1 MSEPAK
7 GRPAPTGEQA
17 SRALRRCW
25 QPLARVEDLH
35 VGPRRAV
42 LGGEGLV
49 VFMTESGEP
58 AVLADR
64 CPHRGASL
72 SKGAVRGECVEC
84 PYHGWRWRGDGSCAR
99 VPSLAEQA
107 QIPERA
113 MAKAY
118 PARTRWG
125 LVWTSLEDPL
135 TEMPE
140 LEWFSEGS
148 WSWGHGEPF
157 EVPVSFGVVIEN
169 FRDVAHFAFVH
180 RESLGA
186 MPEIVEPLSPRRD
199 GLEVTLQ
206 REMRAGEGSLKSWGS
221 LREIRYHAIA
231 PNVISARMWVGS
243 GERCLVHAARAIGDG
258 ESAHYWLAG
267 ISEGFREASLE
278 EVLAAEEQVYAE
290 DRAVVATITPP
301 ELPLGETDVS
311 TLADRF
317 TLEYRRA
324 FADFVRA
331 ACGADQ
337 AG

>member
-1 MSEPAK
+1 VSEPAEQ
-7 GRPAPTGEQA
+7 RPAPSGDQVR
-17 SRALRRCW
+17 RAMRRCW
-25 QPLARVEDLH
+25 QPVARVEDLRA
-35 VGPRRAV
+35 GPRRA
-42 LGGEGLV
+42 LLAGEALA

-72 SKGAVRGECVEC
+72 SGGAVRGECIEC
-84 PYHGWRWRGDGSCAR
+84 PYHGWRWRGEDGGCAR
-99 VPSLAEQA
+99 IPSLSDQA

-113 MAKAY
+113 VAKAY

-140 LEWFSEGS
+140 LEWFSEEG
-148 WSWGHGEPF
+148 WSWAQGEPF
-157 EVPVSFGVVIEN
+157 EVPVSIGVVIEN

-180 RESLGA
+180 RETFGA
-186 MPEIVEPLSPRRD
+186 MPEIVEPLSPQRD

-206 REMRAGEGSLKSWGS
+206 RAMRVGEGSLKSWGS
-221 LREIRYHAIA
+221 LREIHYHAIA
-231 PNVISARMWVGS
+231 PNVISARMWI
-243 GERCLVHAARAIGDG
+243 GEGVRCLVHAARAIGDG

-267 ISEGFREASLE
+267 LSKDFQEASLE
-278 EVLAAEEQVYAE
+278 EVLAAEEQIYAE
-290 DRAVVATITPP
+290 DRAVVGTVTPP
-301 ELPLGETDVS
+301 ELPLGDTDVS

-331 ACGADQ
+331 AS
-337 AG
+337 

>member
-1 MSEPAK
+1 MSEPTEKQA
-7 GRPAPTGEQA
+7 APNGEQV

-25 QPLARVEDLH
+25 QPVARVEDLRA
-35 VGPRRAV
+35 GPRRAV
-42 LGGEGLV
+42 LGGEALV

-72 SKGAVRGECVEC
+72 SMGAVRGECIEC
-84 PYHGWRWRGDGSCAR
+84 PYHGWRWRGGDGSCAR
-99 VPSLAEQA
+99 IPSLAEQA

-113 MAKAY
+113 VTKAY

-125 LVWTSLEDPL
+125 LVWSSLEDPFA
-135 TEMPE
+135 EMPE

-148 WSWGHGEPF
+148 WSWAQGEPF
-157 EVPVSFGVVIEN
+157 EVPISIGVVIEN

-180 RESLGA
+180 RESLGQ

-206 REMRAGEGSLKSWGS
+206 RPMRAGEGSAKSWGS

-231 PNVISARMWVGS
+231 PNVISARMWTS
-243 GERCLVHAARAIGDG
+243 EGERCLVHAARAISNG
-258 ESAHYWLAG
+258 ESVHYWLAG
-267 ISEGFREASLE
+267 ISEDFGEASLE
-278 EVLAAEEQVYAE
+278 EVLSAEEQVYAE
-290 DRAVVATITPP
+290 DRAVVSAVVPP
-301 ELPLGETDVS
+301 ELPLAETDVS

-324 FADFVRA
+324 FAEFVRA
-331 ACGADQ
+331 AG
-337 AG
+337 GGG

>member
-1 MSEPAK
+1 
-7 GRPAPTGEQA
+7 
-17 SRALRRCW
+17 
-25 QPLARVEDLH
+25 
-35 VGPRRAV
+35 V
-42 LGGEGLV
+42 LGGEALA

-72 SKGAVRGECVEC
+72 SIGAVRGECIEC
-84 PYHGWRWRGDGSCAR
+84 PYHGWRWRGGDGSCAR
-99 VPSLAEQA
+99 IPSLAEQA
-107 QIPERA
+107 RIPERA
-113 MAKAY
+113 VAKAY
-118 PARTRWG
+118 QARTRWG
-125 LVWTSLEDPL
+125 LVWSSLEDPL

-140 LEWFSEGS
+140 LEWFTEES
-148 WSWGHGEPF
+148 WNWAHGEPF
-157 EVPVSFGVVIEN
+157 EVPVSIGVVIEN

-186 MPEIVEPLSPRRD
+186 MPEVVEPLFPQRD

-206 REMRAGEGSLKSWGS
+206 RAMRAGEESVESWGS

-231 PNVISARMWVGS
+231 PNVISARMWTS
-243 GERCLVHAARAIGDG
+243 EGERCVVHAARSINGG

-267 ISEGFREASLE
+267 ISGDFQGASLE
-278 EVLAAEEQVYAE
+278 EVLAAEEQLYAE
-290 DRAVVATITPP
+290 DRAVVSTITPP
-301 ELPLGETDVS
+301 ELPLAETDVS

-331 ACGADQ
+331 VG
-337 AG
+337 